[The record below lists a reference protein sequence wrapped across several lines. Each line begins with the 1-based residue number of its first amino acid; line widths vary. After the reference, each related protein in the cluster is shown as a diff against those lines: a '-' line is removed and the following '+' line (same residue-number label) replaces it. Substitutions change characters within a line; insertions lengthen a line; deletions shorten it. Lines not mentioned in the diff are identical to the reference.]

1 MISLLFVFFIADPAH
16 AQAKVKKLNTDIY
29 EAESSEEKPKTFS
42 AKVRVV
48 RDISDEVEVF
58 FDSDE
63 ARGAYTLPRKI
74 SGYATVLKTLQ
85 NSEKPG
91 GPPVAVTADSEK
103 RILNVEKAAGS
114 SSGSTYQKKS
124 QYDPGQIPDI

>member
-1 MISLLFVFFIADPAH
+1 MLSLLLLFSLANPSF
-16 AQAKVKKLNTDIY
+16 AQSKIKKPNTHIY
-29 EAESSEEKPKTFS
+29 EAEPSEEKPKSFS

-85 NSEKPG
+85 DSEKPG

-103 RILNVEKAAGS
+103 RILSVEKGAS
-114 SSGSTYQKKS
+114 SSGSGYKKKS
-124 QYDPGQIPDI
+124 QYDPGEIPDI

>member
-1 MISLLFVFFIADPAH
+1 MISLILLFFLSDPAH
-16 AQAKVKKLNTDIY
+16 AQAKVKKPNTNIY
-29 EAESSEEKPKTFS
+29 EAEPSEEKPKAFS

-74 SGYATVLKTLQ
+74 SSYATVLKTLQ
-85 NSEKPG
+85 DSEKPG
-91 GPPVAVTADSEK
+91 GPPVSVTADSEK
-103 RILNVEKAAGS
+103 RILSVEKGA
-114 SSGSTYQKKS
+114 SSGSSGGYKKKS
-124 QYDPGQIPDI
+124 QYDPGEIPDI